1 MTKMEAIEIIN
12 NIRSSNSFTMGLSID
27 EYIRDFKK
35 RWKMMYNEN
44 LETEIEVTIAIL
56 KK

>member
-12 NIRSSNSFTMGLSID
+12 SIRSSNSFTMGLSID

-44 LETEIEVTIAIL
+44 LETEIEVAIAIL

>member
-12 NIRSSNSFTMGLSID
+12 NIRCSNSFTMGLSID

-44 LETEIEVTIAIL
+44 LETEIEVAIAIL

>member
-1 MTKMEAIEIIN
+1 MTKMESIEIIN
-12 NIRSSNSFTMGLSID
+12 SIRSSNSFTMGLSMD

-44 LETEIEVTIAIL
+44 LETEIEVAIAIL

>member
-1 MTKMEAIEIIN
+1 MTKMEAIKIIN
-12 NIRSSNSFTMGLSID
+12 NIRSSNSFTMGLSVD

-44 LETEIEVTIAIL
+44 LETEIEVAIAIL